1 MSRTCVTIRNFD
13 HGQTRRLKPAAT
25 SYRHSVTRAARRA
38 TWLSEQNF
46 ADNTLAQPWRYTV
59 KVLETQRL
67 ILRPFTLDDAEFIY
81 ELVNQPSWKRYIG
94 DRGVDSLA
102 AARTYIETVPLAAYR
117 QHGFGLFAVE
127 RKADSILIGTCGLL
141 KRETLK
147 DVDIGFALIAR
158 YEGQGLMYEAAAA
171 TLVYCRDTL
180 GLARVVAIVKPDNT
194 RSARL
199 LERLG
204 MREEGIIRLGG
215 ASDEVR
221 LYGIALR
228 AEAQPD
234 MGSA

>member
-1 MSRTCVTIRNFD
+1 M
-13 HGQTRRLKPAAT
+13 
-25 SYRHSVTRAARRA
+25 
-38 TWLSEQNF
+38 
-46 ADNTLAQPWRYTV
+46 
-59 KVLETQRL
+59 KVLETERL
-67 ILRPFTLDDAEFIY
+67 IPRRFTLDDAEFIY
-81 ELVNQPSWKRYIG
+81 ELVNQPAWKRYIG

-204 MREEGIIRLGG
+204 MREEGIIRLGEG
-215 ASDEVR
+215 ADELR
-221 LYGIALR
+221 LYGTGLQAGEPL
-228 AEAQPD
+228 
-234 MGSA
+234 